1 MTSPFAH
8 NPPILIFFTCF
19 GLTGVA
25 ACFIV
30 GMPVVAN
37 LLIGLWTNVMV
48 ERAVTGDESGTK
60 LVDDE

>member
-1 MTSPFAH
+1 MTSPIEH
-8 NPPILIFFTCF
+8 VPPILIFYTLF

-48 ERAVTGDESGTK
+48 ERAVNGKDSGTS
-60 LVDDE
+60 LVDE

>member
-8 NPPILIFFTCF
+8 NPPILIFFTLF

-37 LLIGLWTNVMV
+37 LLIGLWTTTIG
-48 ERAVTGDESGTK
+48 ERIANGKASGTEIAE
-60 LVDDE
+60 D

>member
-8 NPPILIFFTCF
+8 VPPILIFFTLF

-37 LLIGLWTNVMV
+37 LLIGLWTTTMG
-48 ERAVTGDESGTK
+48 ERLAKGKASGTEIAE
-60 LVDDE
+60 D

>member
-19 GLTGVA
+19 GLVGVA

-48 ERAVTGDESGTK
+48 ERAITGDESGTK
-60 LVDDE
+60 LVDE